1 MVSQSNLT
9 PSTVDIEDGQHSP
22 DDDATITEGCGCH
35 PKVADPEK
43 VSLVKCKDCDAEL
56 GSLVEDFVYFWSS
69 AVTFRRGDS
78 SIFSNEDART
88 SEESFKMIVNSFV
101 EQSFMAMPK
110 LLLKNRKN
118 DFLLL
123 WVMDKNLTIIHSID
137 QEVVEKNVLKILFRV
152 VEEGNEAE
160 LLNLETI
167 NTSNKILK
175 AGLELLVKST
185 NNLPESFKTANN
197 YKVCYFD
204 KK

>member
-9 PSTVDIEDGQHSP
+9 PSSVVIEDSQHSP

-43 VSLVKCKDCDAEL
+43 VSLVKCKDCDTEL
-56 GSLVEDFVYFWSS
+56 GTVVEDFVYFWSS
-69 AVTFRRGDS
+69 AVTFRRGDLAV
-78 SIFSNEDART
+78 FSNEDAKT

-110 LLLKNRKN
+110 LLLKNREN
-118 DFLLL
+118 DVLLL
-123 WVMDKNLTIIHSID
+123 WVMDKNLTIIHSVD
-137 QEVVEKNVLKILFRV
+137 QEVIEKNVLKILFKL
-152 VEEGNEAE
+152 VEDTNVPE
-160 LLNLETI
+160 LQNLEII

-175 AGLELLVKST
+175 AGLDLLERST
-185 NNLPESFKTANN
+185 DNLPESFKNAND